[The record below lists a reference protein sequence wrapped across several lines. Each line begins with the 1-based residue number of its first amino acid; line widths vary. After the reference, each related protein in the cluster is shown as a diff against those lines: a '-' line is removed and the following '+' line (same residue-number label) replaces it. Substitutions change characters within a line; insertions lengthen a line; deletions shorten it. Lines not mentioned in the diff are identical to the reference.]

1 MIHTINI
8 TYEFKHSDS
17 YNSLFNSLKILSHF
31 KGFNFIPKNKSN
43 RNSRYWESHLFNNIG
58 ISSIIFSRHKGGK
71 FTNCFIEI
79 LVNCPKL
86 INHGNETGLAK
97 FTDYNLVAD
106 NFKYFIDF
114 INKISSTNEIL
125 PSNIDEWKTRRID
138 YAFDIYTDKVKYYL
152 DIFNKGEIPRGFYES
167 YFSYDS
173 FHLKSK
179 SYNYNFY
186 NKTIELEQKHGITV
200 NENILRLEVQCKTN
214 KLRDIRKEYG
224 LTEKSILK
232 TYWNE
237 QIAYDI
243 IRKAII
249 NTIGP
254 FNFIKKSNLI
264 ETVKNAPNPNHSLTL
279 INLINDN
286 IYTLADLQYLIS
298 QNRLPDDIVK
308 EYIESILDRKLIL
321 KNNSI
326 ITTYI
331 NMLHTL
337 TLRTA
342 KYNLKKLNLSPIAI
356 PDNAPFE
363 ELENPIKLLK

>member
-1 MIHTINI
+1 MTG
-8 TYEFKHSDS
+8 KHE
-17 YNSLFNSLKILSHF
+17 
-31 KGFNFIPKNKSN
+31 G
-43 RNSRYWESHLFNNIG
+43 
-58 ISSIIFSRHKGGK
+58 
-71 FTNCFIEI
+71 
-79 LVNCPKL
+79 L
-86 INHGNETGLAK
+86 IMQL
-97 FTDYNLVAD
+97 
-106 NFKYFIDF
+106 
-114 INKISSTNEIL
+114 
-125 PSNIDEWKTRRID
+125 
-138 YAFDIYTDKVKYYL
+138 IYTDKVKYYL
-152 DIFNKGEIPRGFYES
+152 DIFNKGEIPRGFYEP

-173 FHLKSK
+173 FHIKSK
-179 SYNYNFY
+179 SHNYNFY

-200 NENILRLEVQCKTN
+200 SENILRLEVQCKTN

-237 QIAYDI
+237 QIAYNI
-243 IRKAII
+243 IRTAII

-254 FNFIKKSNLI
+254 FNFIKKSSLI
-264 ETVKNAPNPNHSLTL
+264 ETVKNTPNPNHSITL

-298 QNRLPDDIVK
+298 QNRLSEDIVR
-308 EYIESILDRKLIL
+308 EYIESLLDRKLIL

-342 KYNLKKLNLSPIAI
+342 KYNLKKLKLSPIAI
-356 PDNAPFE
+356 PDNATFE
-363 ELENPIKLLK
+363 ELENPVKFCSFNNNMYKYK